1 MGIRDIFSTFTNM
14 DTEQFQS
21 FIDTNQEGNFTLLD
35 VRQPVEYEDARI
47 PGSQLIPLPALNER
61 LQELDPEKPV
71 IAY

>member
-35 VRQPVEYEDARI
+35 VRQPAEYESARI
-47 PGSQLIPLPALNER
+47 PGSQLIPLPTLNER